1 MAFYQNETY
10 RDDLSAS
17 ASATVGIEKLF
28 NSSVLISGASGLIGS
43 FLADMLLY
51 ANERLDANIT
61 VYTLGRD
68 MRRLAAR
75 FGGAKSDR
83 IVYVEHDVTL
93 PPKFDF
99 PIDYIIHAAGNA
111 HPAVFSTDPVGTLM
125 TNILGTKL
133 LLDYGKGHGCRRLL
147 YVSSGEVY
155 GQGDLS
161 LECFDES
168 YSGYVDPLSA
178 RSCYPNG
185 KRAAETLCVCYTKQF
200 TLDTV
205 IARPSHTYGPT
216 ATKEDNRASS
226 QFISRALAGDD
237 IVLNSAGSQMRSY
250 TYIADAASAILSV
263 LTSGESCSAY
273 NIANPESVTTIA
285 GFAGEVAAQTDAKVI
300 FSAPGATSEAI
311 GGTPI
316 VRQVLCSGKL
326 ESLGW
331 RGRFTLK
338 EGICRTIKI
347 MRELKKTEGHI

>member
-1 MAFYQNETY
+1 MSLYGSRTY
-10 RDDLSAS
+10 TADLDA
-17 ASATVGIEKLF
+17 AVEAAVGIERLF
-28 NSSVLISGASGLIGS
+28 GSSVLVSGASGLIGS
-43 FLADMLLY
+43 YLADMLLRT
-51 ANERLDANIT
+51 NERLDANIT
-61 VYTLGRD
+61 VYALGRD
-68 MRRLAAR
+68 RRRLAER
-75 FGGAKSDR
+75 FDGAKSDK
-83 IVYVEHDVTL
+83 IIYVEHDINF
-93 PPKFDF
+93 PPEFDF
-99 PIDYIIHAAGNA
+99 PADYIIHAASNA
-111 HPAVFSTDPVGTLM
+111 HPASFNADPVGTL
-125 TNILGTKL
+125 TANITGTKY
-133 LLDYGKGHGCRRLL
+133 LLDYGKTHGCKRML

-200 TLDTV
+200 ALDTV

-285 GFAGEVAAQTDAKVI
+285 DFARDVAAQTDAKVI
-300 FSAPGATSEAI
+300 FSAPSATSEAI

-316 VRQVLCSGKL
+316 VRQVLSSGKL

-331 RGRFTLK
+331 RGRFTV
-338 EGICRTIKI
+338 EDGIRRTVQI
-347 MRELKKTEGHI
+347 MRETDAGGEGM

>member
-1 MAFYQNETY
+1 MDFYQSETY
-10 RDDLSAS
+10 RDDLRAS

-61 VYTLGRD
+61 VYALGRD
-68 MRRLAAR
+68 RRRLVAR

-99 PIDYIIHAAGNA
+99 PIDYIIHAASNA

-125 TNILGTKL
+125 VNILGTKL
-133 LLDYGKGHGCRRLL
+133 LLDYGKGHRCRRLL

-155 GQGDLS
+155 GQGDSS
-161 LECFDES
+161 LECFAES

-185 KRAAETLCVCYTKQF
+185 KRAAETLCVSYAKQF
-200 TLDTV
+200 ALDTV

-216 ATKEDNRASS
+216 VTGADNRANA
-226 QFISRALAGDD
+226 QFVSNALAGRD
-237 IVLNSAGSQMRSY
+237 IILNSAGSQLRSY

-263 LTSGESCSAY
+263 LTSGESCNVY
-273 NIANPESVTTIA
+273 NITNPESVTTIA
-285 GFAGEVAAQTDAKVI
+285 GFARKVAAQTGVEVV
-300 FSAPGATSEAI
+300 FRAPDEAARAEM
-311 GGTPI
+311 TPI
-316 VRQVLCSGKL
+316 TRQVLCGGKL
-326 ESLGW
+326 ASLGW
-331 RGRFTLK
+331 RGRFTI
-338 EGICRTIKI
+338 ENGIRRTIQI
-347 MRELKKTEGHI
+347 MRELKESESHLC